1 MYKRVQLITWLNLQG
16 GPWLGLPIRFDA
28 IMRVIRQC
36 ASLHFLPS
44 GSMAVL
50 YIFFCGLSG
59 GINFQRLNVIFMQWR
74 FCAAELRC
82 SIFSLYAK
90 AP

>member
-36 ASLHFLPS
+36 ASFL
-44 GSMAVL
+44 
-50 YIFFCGLSG
+50 C
-59 GINFQRLNVIFMQWR
+59 
-74 FCAAELRC
+74 
-82 SIFSLYAK
+82 IFSPRGVWLYYTFSFAACQVEK
-90 AP
+90 LFCLDTLFFFQG